1 METSSIQKSE
11 RIKEDK
17 ERKINRREKESIS
30 EEEFSWINEKA
41 NNNFWF

>member
-30 EEEFSWINEKA
+30 EEEFS
-41 NNNFWF
+41 